1 MKLVRFLERNGVIR
15 FFGVSLI
22 LAPFINM
29 FLHILVIKMQ
39 GQVAWSQF
47 QFLPAIQSAGLISLV
62 LAVCSVV
69 IGCILLSGSQK
80 AWKYVLILVGAY
92 LLVQILNVGSQA
104 WKGPLAWPSFIL
116 NTSIFFFIFD
126 QLVWKVQPASQNAN
140 GNGETQPSVENAAQ
154 SIPQTVNV
162 PQFQDSVL
170 VAKRHEKIKTVV
182 NLKSYRK
189 IMFSFGSDRPW
200 GELKT
205 LSSEM
210 LSVKSIAVV
219 PNQIE
224 NKTVQINFAK
234 DVVVDIQFDRQEGEL
249 VYFKPL
255 NLDKDKVTNLN
266 KWLKKIAV

>member
-1 MKLVRFLERNGVIR
+1 MKLVRFLERKGVIR

-29 FLHILVIKMQ
+29 GLHLTVIKMQ

-47 QFLPAIQSAGLISLV
+47 QFWPAIQSAGYISLM
-62 LAVCSVV
+62 LAACSLV
-69 IGCILLSGSQK
+69 IGSILLSGSQK

-92 LLVQILNVGSQA
+92 LGVQILNVGSQA

-116 NTSIFFFIFD
+116 NASIFFFLLD
-126 QLVWKVQPASQNAN
+126 QLVWKVQPEAKS
-140 GNGETQPSVENAAQ
+140 E
-154 SIPQTVNV
+154 QTVPVNTAPIEANSPLTQAPSEV
-162 PQFQDSVL
+162 
-170 VAKRHEKIKTVV
+170 KKTVV

-189 IMFSFGSDRPW
+189 ILFSFGSDHPW

-205 LSSEM
+205 LSSER
-210 LSVKSIAVV
+210 LSVKSIAQV
-219 PNQIE
+219 PGNIE

-234 DVVVDIQFDRQEGEL
+234 DVVVDIQFEKQEGEL

-255 NLDKDKVTNLN
+255 NLDKEKVTNLN
-266 KWLKKIAV
+266 RWLKKIAV

>member
-1 MKLVRFLERNGVIR
+1 MKLVRFLERKGVIR

-29 FLHILVIKMQ
+29 ALHLTVIKMQ

-47 QFLPAIQSAGLISLV
+47 QFWPAIQSAGYISLM
-62 LAVCSVV
+62 LAACSLV
-69 IGCILLSGSQK
+69 IGFILLSGSQK

-92 LLVQILNVGSQA
+92 LGVQILNVGSQA

-116 NTSIFFFIFD
+116 NSSIFFFLLD
-126 QLVWKVQPASQNAN
+126 QLVWKVQPDIKADVSIT
-140 GNGETQPSVENAAQ
+140 EPEFTVKQPAPAAKK
-154 SIPQTVNV
+154 
-162 PQFQDSVL
+162 
-170 VAKRHEKIKTVV
+170 AVV

-189 IMFSFGSDRPW
+189 ILFSFGSDHPW

-205 LSSEM
+205 LSSER
-210 LSVKSIAVV
+210 LSVKSIAQV
-219 PNQIE
+219 PTNIE

-234 DVVVDIQFDRQEGEL
+234 DVVVDIQFEKQEGEL

-266 KWLKKIAV
+266 RWLKKIAV